1 MSAKKSFPKNAAD
14 FWLNLLICALLGALL
29 AQCAVFLAHFVK
41 SGKSDGEIPFE
52 MQMLSTSTRDSR
64 LNIDAGL
71 FQPSLIAVSS
81 EGKSS
86 AVLNSAEVVREV
98 YADISPCLFDA
109 LQNEPVAVSDARWN
123 EAAVG
128 ENYVYVQYPAEF
140 PYQVVFAYAAAAAES
155 DAQIR
160 RAGTYIGVREALLLP
175 DESGKISLVFVRGND
190 GSYVFAYQADTSMDV
205 FSVYPEA
212 YPDVFY
218 PGVVNLVD
226 GRAEFSV
233 TEKIAARDIYV
244 SEIGVSALLSN
255 RSHLEALFRLLN
267 YNPDK
272 LRYHTET
279 DGTFVYVES
288 HGVLRMDAR
297 SIQYSATEQ
306 GGIPLSRIV
315 GRGATG
321 DIYSYLRAASHIVWR
336 LSDMDPLYTGGDA
349 GLLLRSVTT
358 SEGAVSLH
366 FGFCSDNVEI
376 YRSDRNTG
384 LTVTFKND
392 KIVDVSLHMT
402 IVRRS
407 ANFHRLMLQSW
418 CREYLAPGVP
428 AALRPVYRMEESAIS
443 MSAEWLVEVLH
454 GEEEDGQ

>member
-1 MSAKKSFPKNAAD
+1 MSVKKLFSKNASD

-29 AQCAVFLAHFVK
+29 AQCGVFLANFVK
-41 SGKSDGEIPFE
+41 SGKLDGEIPFE

-64 LNIDAGL
+64 LNIDASL

-81 EGKSS
+81 EGRSS

-98 YADISPCLFDA
+98 YADVSPCLFDA
-109 LQNEPVAVSDARWN
+109 LQNEPVAVSEVRWS
-123 EAAVG
+123 EAVTG
-128 ENYVYVQYPAEF
+128 KNYVYVQYPAEF

-155 DAQIR
+155 DVQIR
-160 RAGTYIGVREALLLP
+160 QAGTYVGIREALLLP
-175 DESGKISLVFVRGND
+175 DASGKISLVFVRGNA
-190 GSYVFAYQADTSMDV
+190 GAYVFASQSDVNMDV
-205 FSVYPEA
+205 FSVYPGA

-218 PGVVNLVD
+218 PTTVRIVD
-226 GRAEFSV
+226 GEAELSV
-233 TEKIAARDIYV
+233 AEKIAARDIYV

-306 GGIPLSRIV
+306 GGIPLSRII
-315 GRGATG
+315 GRDATG

-358 SEGAVSLH
+358 SEGAVTLY
-366 FGFCSDNVEI
+366 FGFCSDNIEI

-384 LTVTFKND
+384 LKVTFRND

-402 IVRRS
+402 IVSRS
-407 ANFHRLMLQSW
+407 ASVHRLMMQSW

-428 AALRPVYRMEESAIS
+428 AALRPVYRMEEGAIS
-443 MSAEWLVEVLH
+443 MSAEWLVEVLR
-454 GEEEDGQ
+454 GEEDGQ

>member
-1 MSAKKSFPKNAAD
+1 MSVKKLFSKNASD

-29 AQCAVFLAHFVK
+29 AQCGVFLANFVK
-41 SGKSDGEIPFE
+41 SGKLDGEIPFE

-64 LNIDAGL
+64 LNIDASL

-81 EGKSS
+81 EGRSS

-98 YADISPCLFDA
+98 YADVSPCLFDA
-109 LQNEPVAVSDARWN
+109 LQNEPVAVSEVRWN
-123 EAAVG
+123 EAVTG
-128 ENYVYVQYPAEF
+128 KNYVYVQYPAEF

-160 RAGTYIGVREALLLP
+160 QAGTYVGIREALLLP
-175 DESGKISLVFVRGND
+175 DASGKISLVFVRGNA
-190 GSYVFAYQADTSMDV
+190 GAYVFATQADVNMGV
-205 FSVYPEA
+205 FSVYPGA

-218 PGVVNLVD
+218 PTTVRIVD
-226 GRAEFSV
+226 GEAELSV
-233 TEKIAARDIYV
+233 AEKIAVRDIYV

-306 GGIPLSRIV
+306 GGIPLSRII
-315 GRGATG
+315 GRDATG

-358 SEGAVSLH
+358 SEGAVTLY
-366 FGFCSDNVEI
+366 FGFCSDNIEI

-384 LTVTFKND
+384 LKVTFRND

-402 IVRRS
+402 IVSRS
-407 ANFHRLMLQSW
+407 ASVHRLMMQSW

-428 AALRPVYRMEESAIS
+428 AALRPVYRMEEGAIS
-443 MSAEWLVEVLH
+443 MSAEWLVEVLR
-454 GEEEDGQ
+454 GEEDGQ

>member
-1 MSAKKSFPKNAAD
+1 MSVKKLFSKNASD

-29 AQCAVFLAHFVK
+29 AQCGVFLANFVK
-41 SGKSDGEIPFE
+41 SGKLDGEIPFE

-64 LNIDAGL
+64 LNIDASL

-81 EGKSS
+81 EGRSS

-98 YADISPCLFDA
+98 YADVSPCLFDA
-109 LQNEPVAVSDARWN
+109 LQNEPVAVSEVRWS
-123 EAAVG
+123 EAVTG

-160 RAGTYIGVREALLLP
+160 QAGTYVGIREALLLP
-175 DESGKISLVFVRGND
+175 DASGKISLVFVRGNA
-190 GSYVFAYQADTSMDV
+190 GAYVFATQADVNMDV
-205 FSVYPEA
+205 FSVYPGA

-218 PGVVNLVD
+218 PTTVRIVD
-226 GRAEFSV
+226 GEAELSV
-233 TEKIAARDIYV
+233 AEKIAVRDIYV

-306 GGIPLSRIV
+306 GGIPLSRII
-315 GRGATG
+315 GRDATG

-358 SEGAVSLH
+358 SEGAVTLY
-366 FGFCSDNVEI
+366 FGFCSDNIEI

-384 LTVTFKND
+384 LKVTFRND

-402 IVRRS
+402 IVSRS
-407 ANFHRLMLQSW
+407 ASVHRLMMQSW

-428 AALRPVYRMEESAIS
+428 AALRPVYRMEEGAIS
-443 MSAEWLVEVLH
+443 MSAEWLVEVLR
-454 GEEEDGQ
+454 GEEDGQ